1 MAKLEDAINSSKF
14 QTAVLR
20 FNGFQFLR
28 FTCLPNNRVSVTELK
43 KFTNPE
49 IYEIMMGGHR
59 REGKDSFMD
68 LKLTL
73 SIDKKDGVV
82 GETDSNNVTTT
93 YIEAFNRMNEGE
105 LASHYAHEYTHT
117 LGFQH

>member
-1 MAKLEDAINSSKF
+1 
-14 QTAVLR
+14 
-20 FNGFQFLR
+20 
-28 FTCLPNNRVSVTELK
+28 
-43 KFTNPE
+43 
-49 IYEIMMGGHR
+49 MGGHR

-117 LGFQH
+117 LGFQHSDNNQCDPKRDCQSVPYATGNMIEIILTGRCWYGCTYPTLNADIST